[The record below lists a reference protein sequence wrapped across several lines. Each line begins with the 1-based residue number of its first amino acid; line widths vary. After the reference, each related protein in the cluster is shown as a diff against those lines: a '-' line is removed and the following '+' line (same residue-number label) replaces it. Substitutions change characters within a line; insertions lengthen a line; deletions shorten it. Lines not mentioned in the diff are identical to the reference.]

1 MSWSFVFNT
10 WPPDEDD
17 GDPELAR
24 TFCRLA
30 DRHPLRYRTMQ
41 AAGFRALKM
50 SDVLT

>member
-10 WPPDEDD
+10 WPPDEED
-17 GDPELAR
+17 DPELAR
-24 TFCRLA
+24 TFCRLG
-30 DRHPLRYRTMQ
+30 DRHPLSYRTMQ